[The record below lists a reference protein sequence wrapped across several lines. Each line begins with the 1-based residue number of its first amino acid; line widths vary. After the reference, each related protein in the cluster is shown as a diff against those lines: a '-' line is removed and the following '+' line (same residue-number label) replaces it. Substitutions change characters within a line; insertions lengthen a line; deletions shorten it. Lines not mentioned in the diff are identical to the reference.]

1 MDSQISERAKKLRED
16 AEIILNRGGGGG
28 GETARG
34 MILKAEELERE
45 VSKMKATNKFAG
57 PGSAGPSSGPGS
69 GPNQSFKPTNLGIY
83 SNALITRS
91 ITIPVIYVGNN
102 INETIEKYVANSFEG
117 KCVVEGFI
125 QPGSVKIVTF
135 SSGIVQ
141 STSIKFEVVFECR
154 ICCPVEGMNIECIAK
169 NITKAGIRAE
179 SATETPSPIVVFITR
194 DHHYNSPY
202 FLSIQENSKI
212 TIRVIGQRFELND
225 KYISIIA
232 ELIEP
237 KKDYGKKKST
247 APPRLII
254 EA

>member
-1 MDSQISERAKKLRED
+1 MDLQMLERAKKLRQD
-16 AEIILNRGGGGG
+16 ADFILNGGGGGG
-28 GETARG
+28 GESARS

-57 PGSAGPSSGPGS
+57 PSSGPGF
-69 GPNQSFKPTNLGIY
+69 GPSQSFKPTNLGIY

-91 ITIPVIYVGNN
+91 ITIPIIYVGNN
-102 INETIEKYVANSFEG
+102 INETIEKYVATSFEG

-125 QPGSVKIVTF
+125 QPKSVKIMTF

-154 ICCPVEGMNIECIAK
+154 ICCPVEGMNIECVAK

-237 KKDYGKKKST
+237 KKDYGKKK
-247 APPRLII
+247 APRLII